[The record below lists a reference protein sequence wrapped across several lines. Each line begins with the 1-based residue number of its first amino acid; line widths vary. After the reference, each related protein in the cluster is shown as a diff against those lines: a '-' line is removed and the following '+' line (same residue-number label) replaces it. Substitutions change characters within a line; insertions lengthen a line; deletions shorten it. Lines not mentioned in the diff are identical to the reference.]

1 MAELGVIGA
10 VVILAKIAT
19 TVVMIIIRR
28 LFIAIRV
35 VTPAMVVRVAQLV
48 NILLPA
54 PHLALLALLESTR
67 RAEGRRVATFVLQVK
82 LQTVQRV
89 LLAPIAPRALI

>member
-19 TVVMIIIRR
+19 TVVIYIIRR

-48 NILLPA
+48 NILLKA

-67 RAEGRRVATFVLQVK
+67 RVQGRRIATFVLQVK

-89 LLAPIAPRALI
+89 LFAPIAPRALI